1 MDFQRKSDALHRIPV
16 ENDPMH
22 CIGFPL
28 KTHHFKW
35 RKSKFVNKQ
44 EKVDFQWKSDAVH
57 RISVENPFFFN
68 FYIFIY
74 DNNKKKFKT
83 NT

>member
-1 MDFQRKSDALHRIPV
+1 
-16 ENDPMH
+16 MH

-35 RKSKFVNKQ
+35 RKSQFVNKQ

-74 DNNKKKFKT
+74 DKNKNNSKKIQKQIQKI
-83 NT
+83 

>member
-1 MDFQRKSDALHRIPV
+1 MQ
-16 ENDPMH
+16 
-22 CIGFPL
+22 CIGFPLKILL

-57 RISVENPFFFN
+57 RISVENPFFS
-68 FYIFIY
+68 ISIY
-74 DNNKKKFKT
+74 LFMIKIKTIQKNTKT
-83 NT
+83 NSKNLKNWKQIRQN